1 MGASVVSLFVGVAN
15 VGDDVDMIGAAE
27 GACVGA
33 EVGLSDCVTAGVGD
47 AIFIVGADEG
57 ALVGA
62 SVVSLFVGVANVG
75 DDVDR
80 LMRPRDHLRELRSG
94 CLIV

>member
-1 MGASVVSLFVGVAN
+1 
-15 VGDDVDMIGAAE
+15 
-27 GACVGA
+27 
-33 EVGLSDCVTAGVGD
+33 
-47 AIFIVGADEG
+47 
-57 ALVGA
+57 
-62 SVVSLFVGVANVG
+62 LFVGVANVG